1 LRRAVPASHDF
12 VLIGELRVNT
22 RECKSERR
30 GRIKIGHAAALIP
43 LAPLPL
49 ARTPAALSLLSAASL
64 EWSKFLVVTTLLMG
78 KRLGF
83 RVCQILAINTR
94 HLKSSLIAKGNVR
107 RIKRGCATTLIPLTL
122 PLATALTAAFSL
134 LTTDHST
141 YRSLFCRT
149 AQ

>member
-1 LRRAVPASHDF
+1 
-12 VLIGELRVNT
+12 LRVNT

-107 RIKRGCATTLIPLTL
+107 RIKRGCATTLIPLTAA
-122 PLATALTAAFSL
+122 LATAALPLSTAL
-134 LTTDHST
+134 LLHHST
-141 YRSLFCRT
+141 YHSLFCRK